1 MESSDSLSS
10 SQEQPRK
17 WRRKKTH
24 LTTGKKLRRHLSSDN
39 MELLSSSGNSDLS
52 TTGTQVTPV
61 KFRAFGNQTFSCE
74 MSSASTT
81 TCDSPCEE
89 TFVQTENSSHKL
101 LNSVDSLHPTIR
113 DLISDGTLKSMCD
126 ILAQYNQL
134 QDFRNLLVSIANGKI
149 PPENICWLLNLHLG
163 KYMTLDS
170 TTQMRWHK
178 DIVEFFSIV
187 YILFGAS
194 AINVL
199 RGPMHFSDI
208 VMENV
213 EKGKFDPSMSKINIP
228 IPSINTIR
236 NISTGYPK
244 EIPVGLVQHT
254 LDIAQQAKE
263 KGCQYILSFDGKL
276 VAKGFK
282 GETYGDINLW
292 GVEKPI
298 SLQATLDLLK
308 RNIRTAERIADT
320 LTTNTVFRRTMALQS
335 LLTQVSSRIR
345 NLRKSISGEHHIRLK
360 IVKMIHNQTLDQKQR
375 YSYKMQLSFL
385 NEHSARCDSQIGRAL
400 VLNKRIT
407 KALSQCRKNLDVF
420 SNQAAVELQKQNNAY
435 FLFNVERNSNYFD
448 LDLREN
454 SDIVKQRSDKW
465 MELRKS
471 AKVTGSTLYKALGLS
486 SLSDLKQH
494 HYQFV
499 KKRSPPHSLM
509 M

>member
-1 MESSDSLSS
+1 MESSDSLFS

-52 TTGTQVTPV
+52 TTGTQVTPL
-61 KFRAFGNQTFSCE
+61 KFRAFGNQTCSCE

-81 TCDSPCEE
+81 CDSPCED

-101 LNSVDSLHPTIR
+101 LNNVDSLHPTIR
-113 DLISDGTLKSMCD
+113 DLICDGTLKSMCD

-149 PPENICWLLNLHLG
+149 PPDNICWLLNLHLG
-163 KYMTLDS
+163 KYMMLDS
-170 TTQMRWHK
+170 TTQMCWHK
-178 DIVEFFSIV
+178 DIVEFFFIV

-213 EKGKFDPSMSKINIP
+213 EKGKFDSPMSKINIP

-254 LDIAQQAKE
+254 LDIAQQAKD

-345 NLRKSISGEHHIRLK
+345 NLRKSISGEHHICLK

-385 NEHSARCDSQIGRAL
+385 NEHSARCDSQIG
-400 VLNKRIT
+400 
-407 KALSQCRKNLDVF
+407 
-420 SNQAAVELQKQNNAY
+420 
-435 FLFNVERNSNYFD
+435 
-448 LDLREN
+448 
-454 SDIVKQRSDKW
+454 
-465 MELRKS
+465 
-471 AKVTGSTLYKALGLS
+471 
-486 SLSDLKQH
+486 
-494 HYQFV
+494 
-499 KKRSPPHSLM
+499 
-509 M
+509 